1 MITEELINS
10 IAEIVKDNRSNR
22 PNREIKVTNDVIDG
36 FIEYLSKTD
45 NVLDGITIMS
55 INTFHDVDKI
65 SADKEHV
72 NKLVSLLND
81 IKGNICRKI
90 DIVQKK
96 YLKSIRPIEEWTR
109 EELIEHIK
117 NKEKF

>member
-1 MITEELINS
+1 MITEEMIKDIL
-10 IAEIVKDNRSNR
+10 EIVKYNR
-22 PNREIKVTNDVIDG
+22 PNKEIKVTNEVIDG
-36 FIEYLSKTD
+36 FHEYLYKTD
-45 NVLDGITIMS
+45 NVLDSIIMTS
-55 INTFHDVDKI
+55 INMFDDADKI

-90 DIVQKK
+90 NIVQSK
-96 YLKSIRPIEEWTR
+96 YLKSIRPIEEWTK

>member
-1 MITEELINS
+1 MIKSIMEIINT
-10 IAEIVKDNRSNR
+10 NR
-22 PNREIKVTNDVIDG
+22 PNREIKVTNEVIDG

-55 INTFHDVDKI
+55 INMFHDVDKI
-65 SADKEHV
+65 SANKEHI
-72 NKLVSLLND
+72 NKLVSILND
-81 IKGNICRKI
+81 LQRNINHKI
-90 DIVQKK
+90 DNIQKK
-96 YLKSIRPIEEWTR
+96 YTKALRPIEEWTK